1 MFLKKLK
8 QKILGPM
15 YCFAWWQFTLSLV
28 NFSRHSLA
36 FLRILLL
43 SLHFVHL
50 LRAFLAVI
58 LLRLCQQLLVL
69 ILGHVHHRAQ
79 VFLELP
85 MMLHV
90 VPLVLEELDD
100 GVFGEIQL
108 SRKSVDGFLVR
119 VQAHIMDEA
128 LEDPEGFQ
136 RDLCARPR
144 LFGATVFSRRRWGRC
159 FFSGR
164 GALLG
169 WLRLLSM
176 KDLII
181 KI

>member
-1 MFLKKLK
+1 
-8 QKILGPM
+8 M
-15 YCFAWWQFTLSLV
+15 YCFAWQEFTLSLV
-28 NFSRHSLA
+28 DLGRWGLVFLSA
-36 FLRILLL
+36 FRL

-50 LRAFLAVI
+50 LRALLAVI

-69 ILGHVHHRAQ
+69 VLGHVHGGAQ

-85 MMLHV
+85 MMLHM

-108 SRKSVDGFLVR
+108 GGKGVDGLLVR
-119 VQAHIMDEA
+119 VQAHIMNKA
-128 LEDPEGFQ
+128 LEDSQRFQ
-136 RDLCARPR
+136 GDLCARTG
-144 LFGATVFSRRRWGRC
+144 LFGTTVFSRRRWGRC
-159 FFSGR
+159 FFSGW
-164 GALLG
+164 GTLLS

>member
-1 MFLKKLK
+1 
-8 QKILGPM
+8 M

-28 NFSRHSLA
+28 NFSRHRLA
-36 FLRILLL
+36 FLRTLLL
-43 SLHFVHL
+43 RLHFVHL

-58 LLRLCQQLLVL
+58 LLRLRQQLLVL

-79 VFLELP
+79 VLLELP

-119 VQAHIMDEA
+119 VQAHVMDEA
-128 LEDPEGFQ
+128 LED
-136 RDLCARPR
+136 A
-144 LFGATVFSRRRWGRC
+144 
-159 FFSGR
+159 
-164 GALLG
+164 
-169 WLRLLSM
+169 
-176 KDLII
+176 
-181 KI
+181 